1 MSCCTNNW
9 RRFVWPS
16 VRCVLSD
23 PRLSGEERRREAD
36 RILDVRQRTIILTMV
51 GGGVVLVAASAL
63 FLIFLR

>member
-16 VRCVLSD
+16 VHCILSD
-23 PRLSGEERRREAD
+23 PRLSGEERRREMD
-36 RILDVRQRTIILTMV
+36 RVLDVRQRTIILTMV
-51 GGGVVLVAASAL
+51 GWGVVLVAASAL